1 MKKNYQQP
9 AMQEETIETTIQ
21 LLVGTNIGPGGEGQG
36 GDVKSSNIWS
46 ESEEGSIFD
55 ENPFK

>member
-1 MKKNYQQP
+1 
-9 AMQEETIETTIQ
+9 MQEEIIETTIQ